1 METYTELK
9 ELAENLHYRIQ
20 RRECLYSLTDDMI
33 DMPIIKIIK
42 GFNKV
47 PYCFTLQSC
56 HGHFVYSGQKD
67 PHNIEPLP
75 VTDTI
80 TEVEYRVAYIA
91 VCIENS
97 ASGRET
103 IKSLKEIT
111 NIDPKN
117 IQFCCAE
124 WFWTRQI
131 NSYVL
136 QVEPDR
142 FKHKDQAILDY
153 KEAVYIEKVRNDFF
167 DQLDKLLVNVKK
179 ESERITM

>member
-1 METYTELK
+1 
-9 ELAENLHYRIQ
+9 
-20 RRECLYSLTDDMI
+20 
-33 DMPIIKIIK
+33 
-42 GFNKV
+42 
-47 PYCFTLQSC
+47 
-56 HGHFVYSGQKD
+56 
-67 PHNIEPLP
+67 
-75 VTDTI
+75 
-80 TEVEYRVAYIA
+80 VEYRVAYIA